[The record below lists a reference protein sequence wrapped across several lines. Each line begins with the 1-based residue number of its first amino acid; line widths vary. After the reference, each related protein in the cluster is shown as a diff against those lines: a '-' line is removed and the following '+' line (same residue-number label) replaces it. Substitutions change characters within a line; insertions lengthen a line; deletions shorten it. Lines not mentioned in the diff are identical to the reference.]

1 MTDRRTDSLHTACA
15 HNRNKGMK
23 ANFVLHRF
31 TFAALSLIALAT
43 AFPTRALAQSAGKT
57 GTTIVFDKSTSHGLF
72 GSQASGSGTSSQFFT
87 YLRHDITHVQ
97 MQSSNKPALG
107 DKGTGTFAS
116 NDNDM
121 RFETSNSN
129 YLSVTNY
136 FISASSYYNHVYLAV
151 VAPKGYRFTRYQ
163 WEIDKAIK
171 IGTTT
176 TVSTASICQY
186 TYDANGNV
194 KPMADSLKITSG
206 LDKWD
211 VTLNQ
216 GSNILYFRTTSGNT
230 SAAVSI
236 LMKSLKLTYVID
248 QPFENQLPGTDLSE
262 NIHTGLLDLG
272 EFSANGNGFIS
283 FNYQTPA
290 SDLQEVAFYQGSN
303 GTVSVVKPNGVTV
316 GDDQY
321 YVAASNGDY
330 YVEAPK
336 KFRVIGAKL
345 NFLKKDVSGTKT
357 ELTYTDKTSI
367 TSGSKY
373 IISDGNGHYL
383 SQDGSDIITD
393 TDPAKATEWTISGS
407 SYNGYTIKSGNY
419 YLTLTSSYGLTL
431 SSSSNYSWKW
441 NSSYGFYYTYSYG
454 WYTTYYVSLVYN
466 DGWVTSSTTSS
477 SSRPSNANKLQTRTT
492 TTTTGVSYTAGNF
505 TATPY
510 TRENTAMDAVSL
522 SDDNTSATVD
532 LTNYNNDAIHFSI
545 SGLGDDEV
553 ALYNVSLMLLPLN
566 PELHNLSVASK
577 ASDGTIRENTTSF
590 TSENFIF
597 NSGNAVTVIVP
608 QTESGKECS
617 VVFQNAFN
625 EDRTNWYTTG
635 VNENDPTKDNYSNY
649 FLIGSDADNGGT
661 SSVSLDINKT
671 PSHAARTSAQKAGTA
686 KLTATNIEQ
695 VIAGT
700 SKILEDK
707 NFSKADANYADAKL
721 TADGDNVTYYIYTSD
736 VPTWNIMPTGTGTQH
751 IDYRYYT
758 LNVNCKVQKEEPV
771 VTIVPV
777 YTSTLKSENH
787 KNTSIKTDG
796 GKPDTK
802 TFFGV
807 KVTAKVADGSYGTA
821 EGYLTSE
828 QVVKAISEAVA
839 KKAKDD
845 ETFIINAD
853 DALRGM
859 LYLDLSSLKSVDY
872 AKFDEDFN
880 NSTADNCLYF
890 MYPGFHRDQVQNTI
904 SKLANGTFEA
914 TSNIVVLDQQP
925 FFTPYDFTTGGY
937 TVTYEREGT
946 SNATAGTNQKVKN
959 MAVVLPFDVQ
969 LDGEG
974 HLKNASDEV
983 NQDNITYYNITGSG
997 NLTSVSKDEPHQ
1009 GLTYGVKATKTSD
1022 DKAEANK
1029 PYYVTTD
1036 AEGFKY
1042 VVSGANFKASGSVS
1056 TNGKATPAELVNTP
1070 AGSWTAVGTY
1080 AGVQPKAGATEGK
1093 GKWYFSKDFFW
1104 NAAQL
1109 SQNKHFNIRPFRA
1122 YFVTTDQTN
1131 DSKAQV
1137 VFNDTD
1143 IKPTGIHGV
1152 TADSYL
1158 LISASH
1164 GAITVK
1170 AQANAA
1176 YAIYTVAGQTVAKGL
1191 LTAGESRCVNVPQG
1205 VYVVNNQKIIVK

>member
-1 MTDRRTDSLHTACA
+1 MTNRRTVSLHTACA

-23 ANFVLHRF
+23 VNFVLHRF

-57 GTTIVFDKSTSHGLF
+57 GTTIVFDKNTSHGLY
-72 GSQASGSGTSSQFFT
+72 GSQASGSTESSQYFT
-87 YLRHDITHVQ
+87 YLRHDVTHVQ
-97 MQSSNKPALG
+97 MQSSNKPILG
-107 DKGTGTFAS
+107 DNGTGTFAN

-121 RFETSNSN
+121 RFETGNN
-129 YLSVTNY
+129 YLSVTN
-136 FISASSYYNHVYLAV
+136 FFPSASSYYNHVYLAV

-163 WEIDKAIK
+163 WEIDKAVK
-171 IGTTT
+171 VNTTT

-283 FNYQTPA
+283 FNYSQPA
-290 SDLQEVAFYQGSN
+290 SDLQEVSFYQGSN
-303 GTVSVVKPNGVTV
+303 GSVSAIKPSGVTV
-316 GDDQY
+316 DDGQY

-336 KFRVIGAKL
+336 KFRIIGAKL

-357 ELTYTDKTSI
+357 ELTYTDVTSI

-373 IISDGNGHYL
+373 IISDGKGNYL

-393 TDPAKATEWTISGS
+393 TDPAKATEWTITSNYS
-407 SYNGYTIKSGNY
+407 GYTIKSGNY
-419 YLTLTSSYGLTL
+419 YLALTSDNSYSEPYLRT
-431 SSSSNYSWKW
+431 SSFTWQWS
-441 NSSYGFYYTYSYG
+441 SSYGFYYTYTTRHG
-454 WYTTYYVSLVYN
+454 WSSTTHYVSLVYN
-466 DGWVTSSTTSS
+466 DGWVTKSTTSS
-477 SSRPSNANKLQTRTT
+477 SDRPTGTNKLQTRTI

-510 TRENTAMDAVSL
+510 TRENTAMDGVSVN
-522 SDDNTSATVD
+522 DDNTTASVS

-545 SGLGDDEV
+545 GGLGNGEV

-577 ASDGTIRENTTSF
+577 TSDGTIRENTTSF
-590 TSENFIF
+590 SSENFTF

-608 QTESGKECS
+608 QTESDKECS
-617 VVFQNAFN
+617 VVFQNAYN
-625 EDRTNWYTTG
+625 EDRTLWYTTG
-635 VNENDPTKDNYSNY
+635 QNENDPSKGNYSNY
-649 FLIGSDADNGGT
+649 FLVNSAADNGGT
-661 SSVSLDINKT
+661 SVSLDNDKL
-671 PSHAARTSAQKAGTA
+671 PSPAARVEATQAGKK
-686 KLTATNIEQ
+686 KLTSTNIEQ

-700 SKILEDK
+700 AKILEDM
-707 NFSKADANYADAKL
+707 NFSKTDANYTDA
-721 TADGDNVTYYIYTSD
+721 TVTPDGNAETYYIYTAD
-736 VPTWNIMPTGTGTQH
+736 MPTWNIMPTGTGTKH

-758 LNVNCKVQKEEPV
+758 LNVNCVTQKEEPV

-777 YTSTLKSENH
+777 YTSTLKSQNH
-787 KNTSIKTDG
+787 KNSSIAADG
-796 GKPDTK
+796 NKLDTK

-807 KVTAKVADGSYGTA
+807 KVTAEVATGSYGTP

-828 QVVKAISEAVA
+828 QVVDAIHEAVA
-839 KKAKDD
+839 KKAKSD
-845 ETFIINAD
+845 ETFKVNSD
-853 DALRGM
+853 DDLRGM
-859 LYLDLSSLKSVDY
+859 LYLDLSNLKSVDY

-890 MYPGFHRDQVQNTI
+890 MYTGFHRGNVQNTI

-914 TSNIVVLDQQP
+914 TSNIVVRDQQP
-925 FFTPYDFTTGGY
+925 FFTPYDFTTGRY
-937 TVTYEREGT
+937 TVTYDREAT
-946 SNATAGTNQKVKN
+946 SGLDNKVKN

-969 LDGEG
+969 LDGKG

-983 NQDNITYYNITGSG
+983 NQDNITYHNITASG
-997 NLTSVSKDEPHQ
+997 ELTSVSKDEPHQ
-1009 GLTYGVKATKTSD
+1009 GLTYGIKASVTTD

-1036 AEGFKY
+1036 AAGFKY
-1042 VVSGANFKASGSVS
+1042 VISGVTFKASG
-1056 TNGKATPAELVNTP
+1056 TIAGGKATPAELVNNTE
-1070 AGSWTAVGTY
+1070 GTWTAIGTY
-1080 AGVQPKAGATEGK
+1080 AGVQPKAGETEGK

-1109 SQNKHFNIRPFRA
+1109 RQNDHFNIRPFRA

-1143 IKPTGIHGV
+1143 IKPTGINGV
-1152 TADSYL
+1152 TTQSDL
-1158 LISASH
+1158 LITASH
-1164 GAITVK
+1164 GTITLK
-1170 AQANAA
+1170 AQANAV
-1176 YAIYTVAGQTVAKGL
+1176 YAIYTVAGQAVAKGQ
-1191 LTAGESRCVNVPQG
+1191 LTAGESRSVSVAQG

>member
-1 MTDRRTDSLHTACA
+1 MTNRRTDSLHTACA

-43 AFPTRALAQSAGKT
+43 ALPTRTLAQSAGKT
-57 GTTIVFDKSTSHGLF
+57 GTTIVFDKSTSHALY
-72 GSQASGSGTSSQFFT
+72 GSNASGTDASKQYFA

-97 MQSSNKPALG
+97 LMCSNNSTLG
-107 DKGTGTFAS
+107 DNGTGSFKE
-116 NDNDM
+116 NNNDM
-121 RFETSNSN
+121 LFEENGDLSATTGNSSQYV
-129 YLSVTNY
+129 YLSV
-136 FISASSYYNHVYLAV
+136 I
-151 VAPKGYRFTRYQ
+151 APKGYRFTRYQ
-163 WEIDKAIK
+163 WEVRNAYIL
-171 IGTTT
+171 
-176 TVSTASICQY
+176 STEATITNASICQY
-186 TYDANGNV
+186 TYNGTDVVPSNN
-194 KPMADSLKITSG
+194 SLAVTSD
-206 LDKWD
+206 LQNWD

-216 GSNILYFRTTSGNT
+216 GSNILYFRVDMGSTTQSR
-230 SAAVSI
+230 I
-236 LMKSLKLTYVID
+236 KIKSLKLTYVLD
-248 QPFENQLPGTDLSE
+248 QPFANQLPGTDLSD

-272 EFSANGNGFIS
+272 EISNNKTNFPNANGGNGYIS
-283 FNYQTPA
+283 FDVNTPA
-290 SDLQEVAFYQGSN
+290 SDLQVVNFYQGSN
-303 GTVSVVKPNGVTV
+303 GTVSKVSNTAIKV

-345 NFLKKDVSGTKT
+345 NFLKKDADGSSYTYNDVTSPSSGT
-357 ELTYTDKTSI
+357 
-367 TSGSKY
+367 Y

-383 SQDGSDIITD
+383 NLNGSAIVTG
-393 TDPAKATEWTISGS
+393 TDPKSATEWTVSKGS
-407 SYNGYTIKSGNY
+407 NNYYTIKSGSRYLVVNRSDNYWQYTFTLATSTSSSSWQWSNNNGFYYYYNSYYQNY
-419 YLTLTSSYGLTL
+419 YRYLVCSDNTWTL
-431 SSSSNYSWKW
+431 SSSS
-441 NSSYGFYYTYSYG
+441 TA
-454 WYTTYYVSLVYN
+454 
-466 DGWVTSSTTSS
+466 
-477 SSRPSNANKLQTRTT
+477 NANKLQTRTINEKT
-492 TTTTGVSYTAGNF
+492 YTAGNF

-510 TRENTAMDAVSL
+510 TRENTAMDADAVSL

-545 SGLGDDEV
+545 SGLQKDEV

-590 TSENFIF
+590 TSENFTF

-608 QTESGKECS
+608 ESEKNNECT

-635 VNENDPTKDNYSNY
+635 VNENDPTKGNYSNY
-649 FLIGSDADNGGT
+649 FLVGSDADNGGST
-661 SSVSLDINKT
+661 STSLDIAKT

-686 KLTATNIEQ
+686 KLTATNIEE
-695 VIAGT
+695 VATGT
-700 SKILEDK
+700 ASRLDDNDFDK
-707 NFSKADANYADAKL
+707 TEAAYDEAKL
-721 TADGDNVTYYIYTSD
+721 TPEGTVETYYIYTAD

-758 LNVNCKVQKEEPV
+758 LNVNCKVQKEEPE
-771 VTIVPV
+771 VTVVPV

-796 GKPDTK
+796 DTPDTK

-821 EGYLTSE
+821 EGYLTSD
-828 QVVKAISEAVA
+828 QVVTAIRNAVTTKAGSD
-839 KKAKDD
+839 K
-845 ETFIINAD
+845 TFIIDND

-1009 GLTYGVKATKTSD
+1009 GLTYGVKASKTSD

-1042 VVSGANFKASGSVS
+1042 VVSGANFKASGSIS
-1056 TNGKATPAELVNTP
+1056 TDSKATPAELVNTP
-1070 AGSWTAVGTY
+1070 SGSWTAVGTY

-1109 SQNKHFNIRPFRA
+1109 RQNNHFNIRPFRA

-1152 TADSYL
+1152 TTDSYL

-1164 GAITVK
+1164 GTITVK

-1191 LTAGESRCVNVPQG
+1191 LTAGESRSVNVPQG